1 MENEK
6 EKLEGTERKDGV
18 GISLLER
25 ITPLAQEINCLD
37 IERIAKIC
45 IEDAPQV
52 LGVRFASLY
61 ILDSNNRILH
71 LQKSNHPYLINKIV
85 SLNQQPPS
93 PMIMA
98 VNSKELIL
106 THDIDNF
113 KQPVIQK
120 ANRNFSQNYQTN
132 NCAIAPLLCQNNVVG
147 VLNLADKIDNDFT
160 NEDIA
165 LIEMFSNLIGASIG
179 NIKMFEKIQ
188 YQATRDGLTALA
200 NHKRFYEILE
210 RELWRNRRYGGCLSA
225 IMADIDNLKQIN
237 DTHGH
242 RAGDKVI
249 REVSHRIAK
258 CIRQIDIAAR
268 YGGDEF
274 AIILPNTE
282 LQDALVVA
290 ERMVEAVANT
300 PITWKGEEIE
310 ISISVGVGQYGPENS
325 PDDITS
331 RSDKAL
337 YKAKKA
343 GKNTV
348 RVLGGIKKRNNH

>member
-1 MENEK
+1 MKQEK
-6 EKLEGTERKDGV
+6 EKLVEAEGINNV
-18 GISLLER
+18 GLSLLER
-25 ITPLAQEINCLD
+25 FTPLAQEINCLD

-45 IEDAPQV
+45 IEDIPQV

-61 ILDSNNRILH
+61 ILEQSNRILH

-85 SLNQQPPS
+85 SLNQQPAS

-113 KQPVIQK
+113 KKPVIQK
-120 ANRNFSQNYQTN
+120 SNRSFSKNYQTN

-147 VLNLADKIDNDFT
+147 VLNLSDKIDNDFSKD
-160 NEDIA
+160 DIA
-165 LIEMFSNLIGASIG
+165 LIELFSNLIGASIG

-188 YQATRDGLTALA
+188 FQATRDGLTTLV

-237 DTHGH
+237 DTYGH

-249 REVSHRIAK
+249 REVSRRIIT

-274 AIILPNTE
+274 AVVLPNTK
-282 LQDALVVA
+282 LDDALVVA
-290 ERMVEAVANT
+290 ERMVEAASNT

-310 ISISVGVGQYGPENS
+310 FSISVGVGEYGPENS

-348 RVLGGIKKRNNH
+348 KVFESTKQN

>member
-1 MENEK
+1 MEQKK
-6 EKLEGTERKDGV
+6 EKLEGAEREDSV
-18 GISLLER
+18 GLSLLER
-25 ITPLAQEINCLD
+25 FTPMAQEINCLD

-45 IEDAPQV
+45 TEDIPQV
-52 LGVRFASLY
+52 LGVRYASLY
-61 ILDSNNRILH
+61 ILDQSNRILH

-93 PMIMA
+93 PMVMA

-120 ANRNFSQNYQTN
+120 TSRNFSENYQTN

-147 VLNLADKIDNDFT
+147 VLNLSDKVKEDFSK
-160 NEDIA
+160 EDIA
-165 LIEMFSNLIGASIG
+165 LVELFSNLIGASIG

-188 YQATRDGLTALA
+188 FQANRDGLTTLA

-225 IMADIDNLKQIN
+225 IMADVDNLKQIN

-249 REVSHRIAK
+249 REISRRITT

-274 AIILPNTE
+274 AIVLPNTE
-282 LQDALVVA
+282 LKDALLVA
-290 ERMVEAVANT
+290 ERMVETVSNT

-310 ISISVGVGQYGPENS
+310 LSISVGVGQYGPESN
-325 PDDITS
+325 PDEITS

-348 RVLGGIKKRNNH
+348 KVYESSGK

>member
-1 MENEK
+1 MEQEI
-6 EKLEGTERKDGV
+6 EKLTSFERVNCV
-18 GISLLER
+18 GLSMLER
-25 ITPLAQEINCLD
+25 LTPMAQEINCLD

-45 IEDAPQV
+45 TEDIPEV
-52 LGVRFASLY
+52 LGVKLASLY
-61 ILDSNNRILH
+61 ILDSSNKILH
-71 LQKSNHPYLINKIV
+71 LQKKNHPYPINKIV

-93 PMIMA
+93 PMIIA

-106 THDIDNF
+106 THDIGTF
-113 KQPVIQK
+113 KQPVIK
-120 ANRNFSQNYQTN
+120 KSNRNFSQNYKTS

-147 VLNLADKIDNDFT
+147 VLNLADKIDNDFNT
-160 NEDIA
+160 EDIA
-165 LIEMFSNLIGASIG
+165 LLELFSNLIGASIG

-188 YQATRDGLTALA
+188 FQANRDGLTALA

-210 RELWRNRRYGGCLSA
+210 RELWRNRRYGGCLSV
-225 IMADIDNLKQIN
+225 IMADVDNLKQIN
-237 DTHGH
+237 DTYGH

-249 REVSHRIAK
+249 KEISRRITT

-274 AIILPNTE
+274 AVVLPNTE

-290 ERMVEAVANT
+290 ERMVKTVASKC
-300 PITWKGEEIE
+300 ITWKREEIVP
-310 ISISVGVGQYGPENS
+310 SISVGVGQYGPENS
-325 PDDITS
+325 PDDITN

-337 YKAKKA
+337 YTAKKA

-348 RVLGGIKKRNNH
+348 KVYKPLNK

>member
-1 MENEK
+1 MEQEK
-6 EKLEGTERKDGV
+6 EKLAGAERKDSV
-18 GISLLER
+18 GLSLLER
-25 ITPLAQEINCLD
+25 FTPLAQEVNCLD

-45 IEDAPQV
+45 IEDIPEV
-52 LGVRFASLY
+52 LGVKFASLY
-61 ILDSNNRILH
+61 ILDQGNRILH

-85 SLNQQPPS
+85 SLNQQPAS

-113 KQPVIQK
+113 KKPVIHK

-147 VLNLADKIDNDFT
+147 VLNFADKTNDDFSK
-160 NEDIA
+160 EDIA
-165 LIEMFSNLIGASIG
+165 LIELFSNLVGASIG

-188 YQATRDGLTALA
+188 FQATRDGLTTLV

-225 IMADIDNLKQIN
+225 IMADVDNLKQIN

-249 REVSHRIAK
+249 REVSRRIIM
-258 CIRQIDIAAR
+258 CIRQIDIAGR

-274 AIILPNTE
+274 SVILPNTKLE
-282 LQDALVVA
+282 DALVVA
-290 ERMVEAVANT
+290 ERMVEAVSST

-310 ISISVGVGQYGPENS
+310 FSISVGIGQYGPENS

-348 RVLGGIKKRNNH
+348 RVFE

>member
-1 MENEK
+1 MKQEK
-6 EKLEGTERKDGV
+6 EKPVEAEGINSV
-18 GISLLER
+18 GLSLLER
-25 ITPLAQEINCLD
+25 FTPLAQEINCLD

-45 IEDAPQV
+45 IEDIPQV

-61 ILDSNNRILH
+61 ILEQSNRILH
-71 LQKSNHPYLINKIV
+71 LQKSNHSYLINKIV
-85 SLNQQPPS
+85 SLNQQPAS

-113 KQPVIQK
+113 KKPVIQK
-120 ANRNFSQNYQTN
+120 ANRSFSQNYQTN

-147 VLNLADKIDNDFT
+147 VLNLADKIDDDFSKD
-160 NEDIA
+160 DIA
-165 LIEMFSNLIGASIG
+165 LIELFSNLIGASIG

-188 YQATRDGLTALA
+188 FQATRDGLTTLV

-249 REVSHRIAK
+249 REVSRRIIM

-274 AIILPNTE
+274 SVILPNTKLE
-282 LQDALVVA
+282 DALVVA
-290 ERMVEAVANT
+290 ERIVEAVSNT

-310 ISISVGVGQYGPENS
+310 FSISVGIGQYGPENS

-348 RVLGGIKKRNNH
+348 RVFESNPQ

>member
-1 MENEK
+1 MEQEI
-6 EKLEGTERKDGV
+6 EKLAGIERSNSV
-18 GISLLER
+18 GLSMLER
-25 ITPLAQEINCLD
+25 LTPMAQEINCLD

-45 IEDAPQV
+45 TEDIPEV
-52 LGVRFASLY
+52 LGVQFASLY
-61 ILDSNNRILH
+61 ILDSSNKILH
-71 LQKSNHPYLINKIV
+71 LQKSNHPYPINKIV

-93 PMIMA
+93 PMIIA

-106 THDIDNF
+106 THDIDTF
-113 KQPVIQK
+113 KQPVIK
-120 ANRNFSQNYQTN
+120 KSNRNFSHNYQTN

-160 NEDIA
+160 TEDIA
-165 LIEMFSNLIGASIG
+165 LLELFSNLIGASIG

-188 YQATRDGLTALA
+188 FQANRDGLTALA

-210 RELWRNRRYGGCLSA
+210 RELWRNRRYGGTLSV

-237 DTHGH
+237 DTYGH
-242 RAGDKVI
+242 RAGDKII
-249 REVSHRIAK
+249 REISRRITA

-274 AIILPNTE
+274 AIVLPNTE

-290 ERMVEAVANT
+290 ERMVKTVASKC
-300 PITWKGEEIE
+300 ITWKGDEIMP
-310 ISISVGVGQYGPENS
+310 SISVGVGQYGPESS
-325 PDDITS
+325 PDDITN

-337 YKAKKA
+337 YTAKKA

-348 RVLGGIKKRNNH
+348 KVYEPLNK